1 MYSESENRQW
11 LTWLVKV
18 RILVLTV
25 LLGVELA
32 IAQFTPVAF
41 PIRLFVDAVL
51 LAYTIAAVHLG
62 AGPMSS
68 PGWRSYFT
76 PR

>member
-51 LAYTIAAVHLG
+51 LAYTIAAVHL
-62 AGPMSS
+62 ALLHLWNEARVQSAV
-68 PGWRSYFT
+68 
-76 PR
+76 